1 MEKIILKALSL
12 AGFQNAEEITRVISS
27 TPNPRVA
34 CEMILGVYTPME
46 LDPVERFRKHK
57 YDSHKEIVEVLDV
70 DELHNVVKYNVYNQN
85 SKWVYYLTR
94 EDKQAGI
101 YHEHRKSGEDYYD
114 SGSILTTG
122 YTVNERTDTVES
134 FYENHPKVISVADA
148 VQITAEWDRYGVI
161 KEEEVSL

>member
-57 YDSHKEIVEVLDV
+57 YDSHKEIVEILDV

-85 SKWVYYLTR
+85 TKWVYYMTR

-101 YHEHRKSGEDYYD
+101 YQENRQSGKDYYD
-114 SGSILTTG
+114 SGSIPTNG

-134 FYENHPKVISVADA
+134 FYESYSKLIDHAD
-148 VQITAEWDRYGVI
+148 VVKTTSEWDMYGVPT
-161 KEEEVSL
+161 EEISL

>member
-57 YDSHKEIVEVLDV
+57 YDSHKEIVEILDV

-85 SKWVYYLTR
+85 TKWVYYMTR

-101 YHEHRKSGEDYYD
+101 YQENRQSGKDYYD
-114 SGSILTTG
+114 SGSIPTNG

-134 FYENHPKVISVADA
+134 FYESYSKLIDHAD
-148 VQITAEWDRYGVI
+148 VVKTTSEWDLYGVPT
-161 KEEEVSL
+161 EEISL